1 MPILALAFALA
12 TAALP
17 AGISVATLAERATPF
32 ATLAEC
38 EESLAPALTR
48 SPKALAARHDVRR
61 GSLFNRTAGNISRCE
76 IIDGEPQIVV
86 FPKQHQL

>member
-1 MPILALAFALA
+1 MPILALAVALA
-12 TAALP
+12 AAPLST
-17 AGISVATLAERATPF
+17 GISVATLAERATPF

-48 SPKALAARHDVRR
+48 SAKELAARLDVRR
-61 GSLFNRTAGNISRCE
+61 GSLFNRTAGYTSRCE

-86 FPKQHQL
+86 IPKQHQL